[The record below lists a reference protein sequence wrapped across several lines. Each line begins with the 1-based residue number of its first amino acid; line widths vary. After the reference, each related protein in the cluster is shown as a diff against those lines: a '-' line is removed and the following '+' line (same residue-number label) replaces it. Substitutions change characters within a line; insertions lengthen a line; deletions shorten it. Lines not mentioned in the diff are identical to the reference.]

1 MVIVDTT
8 VWIDYLAGKTNAQTT
23 WLEIHADRQ
32 RLGLTDLILCGILQG
47 IRTEADVKK
56 VRHELSR
63 FAIFSTGGEDL
74 AVASAQN
81 YRTLRRRGITVRTTI
96 DCLIATFCLRE
107 GHPLLHH
114 DSDFNPFETHLGL
127 QVIHPVT

>member
-8 VWIDYLAGKTNAQTT
+8 VWIDYLAGKTNAQTA
-23 WLEIHADRQ
+23 WLEIQADRQ
-32 RLGLTDLILCGILQG
+32 RLGLTDLILCEILQG
-47 IRTEADVKK
+47 IRTEADLKK

-107 GHPLLHH
+107 RHSLLHH

>member
-32 RLGLTDLILCGILQG
+32 RLGLTALILCEILQG

>member
-32 RLGLTDLILCGILQG
+32 RLGLTDLILCEILQG

>member
-23 WLEIHADRQ
+23 WLETHADRQ
-32 RLGLTDLILCGILQG
+32 RLGLTDLILCEILQG

>member
-8 VWIDYLAGKTNAQTT
+8 VWIDYLAGKTNAQTA

-32 RLGLTDLILCGILQG
+32 RLGLTDLILCEILQG

-63 FAIFSTGGEDL
+63 FAIFSTVGEDL

-96 DCLIATFCLRE
+96 DCFIATYCLRE
-107 GHPLLHH
+107 GHSLLHH